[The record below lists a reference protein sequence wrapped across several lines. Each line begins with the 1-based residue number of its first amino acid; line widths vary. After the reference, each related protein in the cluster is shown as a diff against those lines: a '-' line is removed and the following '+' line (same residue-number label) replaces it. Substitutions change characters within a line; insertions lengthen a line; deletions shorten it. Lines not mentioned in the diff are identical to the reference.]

1 MFLRFI
7 TKFLILFFISGL
19 FSARKKLNC
28 EQVDSLITQK
38 FTSGEFN
45 SALSIAKSNRKM
57 ENCSPSF
64 YYNIGK
70 IFLLFDDFNKTRDMY
85 NKALKSSTGSEY
97 NEIKLEYSKLSF
109 LLSEISFIKQIF
121 ENDQDKVK
129 AINSYKGLMTGNGKW
144 DNGEPY
150 VDLNKNLSY
159 DSNEEFEDWSFPNV
173 GYLHLLTADIFKRSK
188 DYNNAIFHL
197 KEALKINPNV
207 KSYAEQMNVIS
218 KMIAQQANDLLRL
231 NKLDDA
237 IQKYELSISIDSTE
251 STIYYNL
258 ANAYNQNK
266 MYTDAIEAYKKVE
279 LLDPQKYK
287 AIHKMGQC
295 FQKLGDHNNAVIQF
309 EKSIIIIEELNE
321 NFMSS
326 YNEMAL
332 SLMELSDYENARR
345 ALNIIINK
353 SPKFYKAYET
363 LGVLC
368 LESTNPKFQSNECAL
383 ENFLEASKLKPSSYV
398 LKFRLAQLYN
408 IIAEEFKDAQEF
420 KKMNLNLNE
429 AKKYARQCRQ
439 IKKTYGGAYFELGVS
454 ELNLCNKSSGI
465 KSLKQ
470 AAKYDR
476 RYRSEVKRIIKKID
490 SFTNHCE

>member
-7 TKFLILFFISGL
+7 TKLLILIFISGL
-19 FSARKKLNC
+19 FSSKKLNC
-28 EQVDSLITQK
+28 EQVESRILQLTTDGK
-38 FTSGEFN
+38 FET
-45 SALSIAKSNRKM
+45 ALTVAKGNRKL
-57 ENCSPSF
+57 ENCSPAF
-64 YYNIGK
+64 YYNLGK
-70 IFLLFDDFNKTRDMY
+70 IFLSFDDFNKTRDMY
-85 NKALKSSTGSEY
+85 NKALKLSAGSEY
-97 NEIKLEYSKLSF
+97 NKIKLEYSKLSF
-109 LLSEISFIKQIF
+109 LLSEISFIKQIY
-121 ENDQDKVK
+121 ENDQDILK
-129 AINSYKGLMTGNGKW
+129 AINSYKGLINGNNKW

-150 VDLNKNLSY
+150 VDINKNLSY
-159 DSNEEFEDWSFPNV
+159 DPNEEFEDWSFPSI
-173 GYLHLLTADIFKRSK
+173 GYLHLLTADIYKRSK
-188 DYNNAIFHL
+188 DYDNAIFHL
-197 KEALKINPNV
+197 KEALKVNPNV
-207 KSYAEQMNVIS
+207 KAYSEQMNVIS

-237 IQKYELSISIDSTE
+237 IKKYELSISIDSTE
-251 STIYYNL
+251 SSIYYNL

-266 MYTDAIEAYKKVE
+266 SYTKAIQAYKKVE

-287 AIHKMGQC
+287 ALHKMGQC
-295 FQKLGDHNNAVIQF
+295 FQKLEDHNSAVVQF
-309 EKSIIIIEELNE
+309 DKSIEIINQLDE

-326 YNEMAL
+326 YNEKAL
-332 SLMELSDYENARR
+332 SLIELGDYENARKS
-345 ALNIIINK
+345 LNIVINK

-368 LESTNPKFQSNECAL
+368 LESTDPKFKSNECAL
-383 ENFLEASKLKPSSYV
+383 ENFLEASKLKPNSYV

-408 IIAEEFKDAQEF
+408 IIAEEFKDEQEF
-420 KKMNLNLNE
+420 KKMNLNLTE

-439 IKKTYGGAYFELGVS
+439 LKKTYGGAYFELGVS
-454 ELNLCNKSSGI
+454 DLNLCNKSSGI